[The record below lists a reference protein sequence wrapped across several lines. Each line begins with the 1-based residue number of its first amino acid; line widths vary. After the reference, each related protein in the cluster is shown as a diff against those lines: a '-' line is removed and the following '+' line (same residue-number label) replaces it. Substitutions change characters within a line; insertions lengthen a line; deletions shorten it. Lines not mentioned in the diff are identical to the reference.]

1 MHTHTF
7 TCAQILKHIH
17 TYTPMFT
24 RPYMHAVHPHSH
36 TVTHLHTY
44 TCSHA
49 HTHVH
54 AHSRMLIRSHTRAL
68 SLTHPHTHVLT
79 LTHIHAHTHSAPAP
93 GQLWTDHLALLIY
106 RQTSSWG
113 RKSGRLLITLRVS
126 LLSCRKVKANVDP
139 APSSETKSETP
150 AGR

>member
-24 RPYMHAVHPHSH
+24 RPYMHAIHPHSH

-54 AHSRMLIRSHTRAL
+54 AHSRMLIRSHTCP
-68 SLTHPHTHVLT
+68 LTDTPSHTCSH
-79 LTHIHAHTHSAPAP
+79 THIHAHTHSAPAP
-93 GQLWTDHLALLIY
+93 GQLWTDYLALLIY

-126 LLSCRKVKANVDP
+126 LLSRRKVKANMDP